1 MLSRSLKCGHLRR
14 NELAIQMIPSYLRE
28 NLFGNLLSLARPI
41 AKTKLEEAKYHL
53 SRHSLWKKKISNY
66 EHRYYDCRN
75 VDEPTFPMPDIEPA
89 TFRLP
94 PLKGD
99 NVEEH
104 FYAIG
109 KEYSDQYKHLVD
121 QNIYD
126 EFPQMPDKW
135 SFRTGWTKYEF
146 DGKRFRR

>member
-1 MLSRSLKCGHLRR
+1 MLPRVLKSGRLRR

-66 EHRYYDCRN
+66 DNYAKQRYYDCTN
-75 VDEPTFPMPDIEPA
+75 VDEPAFPMPDIEPA

-94 PLKGD
+94 PLKGQ

-109 KEYSDQYKHLVD
+109 KEYSDQYKHLID
-121 QNIYD
+121 QAIYD

-135 SFRTGWTKYEF
+135 
-146 DGKRFRR
+146 

>member
-1 MLSRSLKCGHLRR
+1 MLSRSLKCGRLRR

-66 EHRYYDCRN
+66 EHRYYECRN

-94 PLKGD
+94 PLKGE

-109 KEYSDQYKHLVD
+109 KEYSDQYKHLVE

-126 EFPQMPDKW
+126 EFPPMPDNW
-135 SFRTGWTKYEF
+135 SFRSGWTKYEF
-146 DGKRFRR
+146 DGMRFSR